1 MKKNMLLLAALVM
14 TVATSCAKNNN
25 EQPAPESEVAAVE
38 AVDTPAAVNGKSV
51 VKTVDPKLSGVDAF
65 KFIKQSYEG
74 KVVFVDF
81 WATWCGP
88 CRNAMKQVDV
98 IKPDLMDQGAV
109 FVYITGE
116 SSPVETWTEMIQTI
130 EGDHYRLTK
139 DQWGQLCVSL
149 GMRGIPAYVL
159 FNADGTEGFS
169 NLREGGY
176 PGNEIVKAEIEK
188 ALTK

>member
-98 IKPDLMDQGAV
+98 IKPDLMNQGAV

-139 DQWGQLCVSL
+139 DQWGQLCESL

-169 NLREGGY
+169 NLREGG
-176 PGNEIVKAEIEK
+176 AR
-188 ALTK
+188 T